1 MDGVS
6 GRSFTYKSAF
16 QESRSFGSALSKV
29 GMIKGDVLGSLLP
42 NCPQYLMSL
51 LGAIGNNHEY
61 QLRTGVPN
69 HYSNSK
75 RVCGVDPSKGCTC
88 VIRVPYL
95 LYLVYNQIQ

>member
-1 MDGVS
+1 MLSKNIKVDGVS

-29 GMIKGDVLGSLLP
+29 GMIKGDVLANLLP

-51 LGAIGNNHEY
+51 LGAIGKNHGNK
-61 QLRTGVPN
+61 LKTGVPN

-75 RVCGVDPSKGCTC
+75 RVCDVDQGPA
-88 VIRVPYL
+88 
-95 LYLVYNQIQ
+95 

>member
-29 GMIKGDVLGSLLP
+29 GMIKGDVLASLLP

-51 LGAIGNNHEY
+51 LGAIGKNHENNFKIGFPIPA
-61 QLRTGVPN
+61 LTL
-69 HYSNSK
+69 
-75 RVCGVDPSKGCTC
+75 KGSGM
-88 VIRVPYL
+88 
-95 LYLVYNQIQ
+95 